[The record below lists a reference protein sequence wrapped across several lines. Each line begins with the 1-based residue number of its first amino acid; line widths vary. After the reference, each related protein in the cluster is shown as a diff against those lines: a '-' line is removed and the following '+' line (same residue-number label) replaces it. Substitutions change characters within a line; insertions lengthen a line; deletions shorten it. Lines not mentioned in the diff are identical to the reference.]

1 MDNTIDRMDGKGKQR
16 EQELFDVLVSRFGK
30 DCVYLSPKFLK
41 TKGTEKELADIIVL
55 AVPYILLFQLKW
67 SHISDCDLAGE
78 DAKRMQC
85 RLKSKL
91 VEAARQFK
99 TFCRL
104 WTGHSSVLLPQV
116 FGHSLNEEYELP
128 LEEFSTVIPI
138 VVVDFEDAKYHNPA
152 LRYVVSPIVENVP
165 SSVQSWGCVHAFL
178 LRDIERILEDMFT
191 VGDLITYLKL
201 RERQML
207 EPKIFVNYSEMD
219 LFAAYILQYNQWKQA
234 AESFAVIVQRGVYEQ
249 MKDELSEEFKERK
262 KVFEKED
269 VLDRVVAGLKKLVVD
284 SSMRGTLSKAQV
296 SMFLGCSGRLRCL
309 RAVEKKQ
316 LSDSLIRN
324 IRACDISGGCDTRGP
339 TESTFD
345 LSKSLALP
353 HTAFHVVASVYAD
366 STIQNLLFNLYVVG
380 LNMIK
385 NNAEGEDV
393 KEIMLILAN
402 ARTKST
408 YVEVRRVSP
417 EVLQYAATDEQM
429 AVGRK
434 SSATIHVGHE
444 EWAYIHEKK
453 DADKV
458 IQP

>member
-1 MDNTIDRMDGKGKQR
+1 MDNTIDRMDGKGKHR
-16 EQELFDVLVSRFGK
+16 EKELFDVLVSRFGK
-30 DCVYLSPKFLK
+30 DCVYLSPKFRK

-78 DAKRMQC
+78 DAKRMQR
-85 RLKSKL
+85 RLESKL

-104 WTGHSSVLLPQV
+104 WAGHSSVLLPQV
-116 FGHSLNEEYELP
+116 FGHTLSEEYELP

-138 VVVDFEDAKYHNPA
+138 VVVDFEDAKYQDPMQ
-152 LRYVVSPIVENVP
+152 RYVVPPIVEDVP
-165 SSVQSWGCVHAFL
+165 PIVQSWGCVHAFL
-178 LRDIERILEDMFT
+178 LRDIERIIEDMFT

-207 EPKIFVNYSEMD
+207 GPKIFFNYSEMD
-219 LFAAYILQYNQWKQA
+219 LFASYILQYNQWKQA
-234 AESFAVIVQRGVYEQ
+234 SETYAVSVQKGIYEL
-249 MKDELSEEFKERK
+249 MKDKLSDEFKVRK
-262 KVFEKED
+262 RVFEEED
-269 VLDRVVAGLKKLVVD
+269 ALDRVVVGLKNLVVNASKSGMLD
-284 SSMRGTLSKAQV
+284 KAQV

-316 LSDSLIRN
+316 LSDRLIRN
-324 IRACDISGGCDTRGP
+324 IQACDISKGDDTRGP
-339 TESTFD
+339 IESTFD
-345 LSKSLALP
+345 LSTPLVLS

-366 STIQNLLFNLYVVG
+366 STIQNLLCFLYVGG

-385 NNAEGEDV
+385 NNGKGDDV

-434 SSATIHVGHE
+434 SSATIHVEHE
-444 EWAYIHEKK
+444 EWAYVQGKK
-453 DADKV
+453 DGEKA
-458 IQP
+458 I